1 MQLSGI
7 VGYLL
12 TPFDEVNCVDGD
24 LLSLHV
30 ERLIEGGVH
39 GIAPLG
45 SVGCLP
51 YLSDEERVTVIHRT
65 VQACAGRVP
74 VLAGVSSL
82 STESTVRHARAAEA
96 AGVSAIQVLPSTYW
110 KLTEEEIF
118 AYYRAVAEAVSIP
131 VMAYNNPFTTGVDL
145 PVDFLCKLTALPNI
159 SLIKEAS
166 PDPTKISK
174 LRSACGDHV
183 QIFVG
188 LNGMALQGFQD
199 GATGWCTAAPNICAP
214 WILNFHRC
222 VLEKK
227 DAEATRWFNQARS
240 LLEFLMD
247 YGLPRAV
254 AAGLD
259 LCGVKSGELRQPLMP
274 LRSEQR
280 EKLESI
286 LRTME
291 IVK

>member
-1 MQLSGI
+1 MKLSGI
-7 VGYLL
+7 IGYLL
-12 TPFDEVNCVDGD
+12 TPFNEDNTVDGE
-24 LLSLHV
+24 LLALHV
-30 ERLIEGGVH
+30 ERLIDAGVH

-51 YLSDEERVTVIHRT
+51 YLSDEERDTVINRT

-74 VLAGVSSL
+74 ILAGVSSL
-82 STESTVRHARAAEA
+82 STEATVRHARAAEA

-131 VMAYNNPFTTGVDL
+131 IMAYNNPFTTGIDL
-145 PVDFLCKLTALPNI
+145 PVDFLRRLTSLPNI
-159 SLIKEAS
+159 SLVKEAS

-174 LRSACGDHV
+174 LRDACDDHV

-188 LNGMALQGFQD
+188 LNSMAHQGFQD
-199 GATGWCTAAPNICAP
+199 GATGWCTAAPNVCAP
-214 WILNFHRC
+214 WILNFYRC
-222 VLEKK
+222 VIENNNGE
-227 DAEATRWFNQARS
+227 AERWFNEART

-247 YGLPRAV
+247 YGLPRTV

-259 LCGVKSGELRQPLMP
+259 LCGVNSGWLRPPLMP
-274 LRSEQR
+274 LHPDQR
-280 EKLESI
+280 EKLEMI
-286 LRTME
+286 LKTME
-291 IVK
+291 IIK